1 MNNGKIGA
9 PFEYPDSYIKFLGFL
24 KVGFKIPYRMI
35 QGMVRGLSECVK
47 IREMHFTQIRRRIL
61 KIRTSVIGGEFDL
74 TDEEPM
80 TLIVDASGVTMSK
93 KGYYI

>member
-35 QGMVRGLSECVK
+35 QDMVRGLYQNV
-47 IREMHFTQIRRRIL
+47 
-61 KIRTSVIGGEFDL
+61 
-74 TDEEPM
+74 
-80 TLIVDASGVTMSK
+80 
-93 KGYYI
+93 